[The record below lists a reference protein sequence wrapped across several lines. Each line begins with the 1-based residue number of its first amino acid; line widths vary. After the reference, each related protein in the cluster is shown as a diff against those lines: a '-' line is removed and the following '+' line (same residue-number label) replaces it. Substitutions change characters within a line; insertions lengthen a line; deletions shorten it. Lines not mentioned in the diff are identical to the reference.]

1 MAEPKNAPNTLDLQV
16 VDDLLT
22 TTRAVR
28 RRLDYDRPVE
38 RSVILDCI
46 RQAQQAPTGGN
57 AQGWRW
63 IVVEDAVTR
72 AALADIYRRA
82 GESAL
87 APGPGRRRHRTDA
100 PRVRLGPV
108 PDGAPSPRAG
118 TRHPLHHRTL
128 ARAADQRQPRRP
140 LRLDLPGGVVVSARA
155 AGARSRLGS
164 VLTTVHLGGEAD
176 AAALLGVPA
185 GVQQVGLL
193 PVAYT
198 TGGEWRPAA
207 RPPATEIVHIDR
219 WQ

>member
-1 MAEPKNAPNTLDLQV
+1 MRSSRSAAPNTLDLQA

-63 IVVEDAVTR
+63 IVVEDATTR
-72 AALADIYRRA
+72 AALADIYRRGGEPALRQGLA
-82 GESAL
+82 GARTGQTRRVYAAALFLMERLARVPVHVIPCITGRWPEHPTNAAL
-87 APGPGRRRHRTDA
+87 APRYGSIFPAVWSFQLALRARG
-100 PRVRLGPV
+100 LG
-108 PDGAPSPRAG
+108 
-118 TRHPLHHRTL
+118 T
-128 ARAADQRQPRRP
+128 
-140 LRLDLPGGVVVSARA
+140 
-155 AGARSRLGS
+155 
-164 VLTTVHLGGEAD
+164 VLTTVHLNAER
-176 AAALLGVPA
+176 AAAELLGLPDDVL
-185 GVQQVGLL
+185 QIGLL

>member
-87 APGPGRRRHRTDA
+87 RRGLAD
-100 PRVRLGPV
+100 
-108 PDGAPSPRAG
+108 AG
-118 TRHPLHHRTL
+118 TAQTRRVYASALFLMERL
-128 ARAADQRQPRRP
+128 ARVPVHVIPCITGRWPEQPTNANLAGRYGSIFP
-140 LRLDLPGGVVVSARA
+140 AVWSFQLALRAR
-155 AGARSRLGS
+155 GLGS
-164 VLTTVHLGGEAD
+164 VLTTVHLSAEREAAD
-176 AAALLGVPA
+176 LLGVPD